1 MFLRGGD
8 FGDSGELLLLLV
20 PILGASDAGGSG
32 NSLLLFQPVSSYHS
46 L

>member
-8 FGDSGELLLLLV
+8 FGDWGQLLLLSV
-20 PILGASDAGGSG
+20 PILEPGDAGGSG